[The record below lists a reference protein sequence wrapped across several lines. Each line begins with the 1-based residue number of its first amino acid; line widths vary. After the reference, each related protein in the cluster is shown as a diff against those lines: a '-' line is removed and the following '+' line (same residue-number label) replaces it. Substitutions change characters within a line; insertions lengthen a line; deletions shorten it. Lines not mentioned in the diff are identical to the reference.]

1 MIGGFLIDT
10 SAYVRLVSD
19 RDLRSQWWRHIESGL
34 IRISKS
40 TRTEILFSARNS
52 ADRDELEDELAALF
66 GAAVSAPKSIWDWI
80 DTTQY
85 KLTQKGQHRAAGL
98 ADLLLAGTAVHHD
111 MTVLHLDDD
120 FATVARVV
128 GELREQDIRR
138 SAAD

>member
-1 MIGGFLIDT
+1 MIDSFLIDT
-10 SAYVRLVSD
+10 SAYVRLMSD
-19 RDLRSQWWRHIESGL
+19 RGLRSQWRGHIESGL

-52 ADRDELEDELAALF
+52 AHRDDLEDELAALF
-66 GAAVSAPKSIWDWI
+66 GPAVSAPKAIWDWI
-80 DTTQY
+80 DTAQY

-128 GELREQDIRR
+128 TEFRERDIRR
-138 SAAD
+138 STAG

>member
-1 MIGGFLIDT
+1 M
-10 SAYVRLVSD
+10 SD
-19 RDLRSQWWRHIESGL
+19 RELRSQWWGHIESGL

-52 ADRDELEDELAALF
+52 AHRDDLEDELAALF
-66 GAAVSAPKSIWDWI
+66 GPTVGAPKSIWEWI
-80 DTTQY
+80 DTAQY

-120 FATVARVV
+120 FATVARVITD
-128 GELREQDIRR
+128 LREQDIRR
-138 SAAD
+138 PAVG

>member
-1 MIGGFLIDT
+1 MDSFLIDT

-19 RDLRSQWWRHIESGL
+19 RELRSQWWGHIESGL

-52 ADRDELEDELAALF
+52 AHRDDLEDELAALF
-66 GAAVSAPKSIWDWI
+66 GPTVGAPKSIWEWI
-80 DTTQY
+80 DTAQY

-120 FATVARVV
+120 FATVARVITD
-128 GELREQDIRR
+128 LREQDIRR
-138 SAAD
+138 PAVG